1 MPASSS
7 ARSRTCARRPSSTST
22 TGSCCGSTASRPRSS
37 RTSSRSPARPS
48 PTSWSWERRP
58 PAFPSRRCAS
68 RPAMRRSRSGA
79 PATGADEMTGPGPA
93 TDLLADEPLDEEIVE
108 DGETAGGDITGTTA
122 AGSWRGPSVA
132 RWMLFAGIAIAVLVV
147 DQLAKAWVVGNLE
160 VGKGIEVLGEWLRI
174 VHWRNS
180 GALFGLLPQSAPIFA
195 VVSLGVVALIVA
207 YHRRAG
213 RGYLTTVAL
222 ALLLGGA
229 IGNLLDRLRYGSV
242 VDFVDMGVGQWRFYT
257 YNAADAAITTAIL
270 LLIAMAIVPRLAEWG
285 AGGAVDG

>member
-1 MPASSS
+1 
-7 ARSRTCARRPSSTST
+7 
-22 TGSCCGSTASRPRSS
+22 
-37 RTSSRSPARPS
+37 
-48 PTSWSWERRP
+48 
-58 PAFPSRRCAS
+58 
-68 RPAMRRSRSGA
+68 
-79 PATGADEMTGPGPA
+79 MTGPGPA
-93 TDLLADEPLDEEIVE
+93 TDLLADDPLDEEIVE

-160 VGKGIEVLGEWLRI
+160 IGKGIEVLGEWLRI

-229 IGNLLDRLRYGSV
+229 IGNLVDRLRYGSV
-242 VDFVDMGVGQWRFYT
+242 VDFVDMGIGQARFFT
-257 YNAADAAITTAIL
+257 YNLADACITTSILIL
-270 LLIAMAIVPRLAEWG
+270 LLMAAVPSLAEWG
-285 AGGAVDG
+285 ADE